1 MSISSLLEKAQFRI
15 AKAKA
20 RGSMADMP
28 ESAGHE
34 LIEAEVVGVGSPSAS
49 VRRITLRA
57 DALAGFRT
65 VGADEFFGLLMPG
78 ASGRLVLPDAE
89 RVNIRAAVAEIPEE
103 DRPVLRWYTVRRHD
117 PAAGTVEV
125 DIVTHGTAGPGS
137 AWALGAAVGDRVGFR
152 QCGALF
158 LPGDA
163 DRLCFVVD
171 ETAAPGL
178 AAIMESRDLDP
189 DCRIIVETTDL
200 THLTPL
206 PWHPGLSVVTRAGA
220 GPGERALELLRDL
233 DAEAFDYFYLCGES
247 DLASSCRRLL
257 VTERGVPRQR
267 VLFSGYWKLGQAR
280 V

>member
-20 RGSMADMP
+20 RGAMAAMP
-28 ESAGHE
+28 ESVGHR
-34 LIEAEVVGVGSPSAS
+34 LFEAEVVAVGSPSVS
-49 VRRITLRA
+49 VRRITLNA
-57 DALAGFRT
+57 EEFAGYGT
-65 VGADEFFGLLMPG
+65 VAADEFFGLLMPG
-78 ASGRLVLPDAE
+78 PSGRLVLPDPD
-89 RVNIRAAVAEIPEE
+89 RVNIRAAVADLPEE

-117 PAAGTVEV
+117 PAARTVTV

-137 AWALGAAVGDRVGFR
+137 AWALEAAPGDRVGFR

-158 LPGDA
+158 LPGA
-163 DRLCFVVD
+163 ATRLCFVVD

-189 DCRIIVETTDL
+189 NCRIIVETSDPA
-200 THLTPL
+200 HLTPL
-206 PWHPGLSVVTRAGA
+206 PWHPGLTVVSRDGA
-220 GPGERALELLRDL
+220 APGDRALALLREL
-233 DAEAFDYFYLCGES
+233 DTSSFDYFYLCGES
-247 DLASSCRRLL
+247 DLAASCRRLL
-257 VTERGVPRQR
+257 VTERGVDRQL

>member
-1 MSISSLLEKAQFRI
+1 VSISSLLEKAQFRI
-15 AKAKA
+15 AKAKS
-20 RGSMADMP
+20 RGAMAAMP

-57 DALAGFRT
+57 DAFAGLCT

-78 ASGRLVLPDAE
+78 ASGRLVLPDPE
-89 RVNIRAAVAEIPEE
+89 RVNIRAAVSEIPEE
-103 DRPVLRWYTVRRHD
+103 DRPLLRWYTVRRHD
-117 PAAGTVEV
+117 AAAGTVEV
-125 DIVTHGTAGPGS
+125 DIVTHGTSGPGS
-137 AWALGAAVGDRVGFR
+137 AWALGAAPGDRVGFR

-163 DRLCFVVD
+163 ARLCFVVD

-189 DCRIIVETTDL
+189 DCRIIVETSDL
-200 THLTPL
+200 AHLTPL
-206 PWHPGLSVVTRAGA
+206 PWHPGLVIVARDGA
-220 GPGERALELLRDL
+220 APGERALGLLRDL